1 MNPKKVVIKFLNGRV
16 LRGEVLRFIPQTV
29 KIKVTTSE
37 GEETI
42 GLPLLKAIFFLRESP
57 AKPSGD
63 KLLKAGGKRVRVCFA
78 DGEEL
83 IGYTYGLHPLGIG
96 FYLFP
101 IAAADNNEKIF
112 VVKANAVKIQTLL
125 DKEQIL

>member
-16 LRGEVLRFIPQTV
+16 LRGEVLRFVPQTV

-37 GEETI
+37 GEELI
-42 GLPLLKAIFFLRESP
+42 DLSLLKAIFFLRERS
-57 AKPSGD
+57 AEPSGG
-63 KLLKAGGKRVRVCFA
+63 KLLKAGGKKIRVCFA

-101 IAAADNNEKIF
+101 IVATDSNEKIF
-112 VVKANAVKIQTLL
+112 VIKTNAIKIQTLL
-125 DKEQIL
+125 DK